1 MAEKPFM
8 AGVHFIV
15 RSMADVEY
23 PISKSDLIKR
33 VGNRKVRVDWN
44 ATKTMKELIA
54 PIKLDEFE
62 CAASFYNALFAVM

>member
-23 PISKSDLIKR
+23 PITKVDLIKQ
-33 VGNRKVRVDWN
+33 VGNRTVRVDWN
-44 ATKTMKELIA
+44 TTTTMKELIA
-54 PIKLDEFE
+54 PIKLDEFD
-62 CAASFYNALFAVM
+62 CAAMFYNALFAVM